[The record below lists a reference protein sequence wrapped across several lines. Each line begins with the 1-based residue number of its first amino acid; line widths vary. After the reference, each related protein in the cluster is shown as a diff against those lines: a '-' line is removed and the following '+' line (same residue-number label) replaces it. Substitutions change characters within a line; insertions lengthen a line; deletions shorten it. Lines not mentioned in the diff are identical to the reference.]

1 MKNNKRKLN
10 FYAISNRVGLIY
22 KVKQSDSKKYKI
34 AKKID
39 VVSNYSIYLKKHT
52 NMHNN

>member
-22 KVKQSDSKKYKI
+22 KVKKSDRKKYKI

-39 VVSNYSIYLKKHT
+39 VLLKYSIYLKKQT
-52 NMHNN
+52 NMYNN